1 MKRARLLFIDD
12 EEINRNNFQQTFAD
26 EYEIL
31 LAASGEEALEIMARE
46 DDLALILSDQRMP
59 GLSGVEILARARE
72 LVSQAERIMITGYSD
87 PDDIMAAIN
96 QGQVYNYIL
105 KPWASG
111 ELRIAIIQAVERHQL
126 KKENRLLLSALEKK
140 NAELEELQQAL
151 AATLRVLQ
159 PGGRLVVISFHSL
172 EDRIV
177 KQFLTKHSREVFDRR
192 APFAAPQVMQF
203 KVLARVKP
211 GAAEVA
217 ANPRSRSAIMRVAAR
232 MGPVTAEQ
240 RP

>member
-46 DDLALILSDQRMP
+46 DDLALIFSDQRMP

-140 NAELEELQQAL
+140 NAELEELVRTRTQELKNLQSLLPICSYCRKIRDDKNAWHELETYLRRHNDILFTHGICPHCYENMMGEL
-151 AATLRVLQ
+151 ADMGQRKQ
-159 PGGRLVVISFHSL
+159 PDQ
-172 EDRIV
+172 E
-177 KQFLTKHSREVFDRR
+177 
-192 APFAAPQVMQF
+192 
-203 KVLARVKP
+203 
-211 GAAEVA
+211 
-217 ANPRSRSAIMRVAAR
+217 
-232 MGPVTAEQ
+232 
-240 RP
+240 